1 MKKVGIIGGTGPE
14 STIDYYKMIINKYQS
29 IKKDGSYPEILIYS
43 IDLQKA
49 VDFINDNK
57 LADLADYLLN
67 AINSLYK
74 AGADFGIVAANT
86 PHLVFDLL
94 IEKSPI
100 SLLSII
106 EETCKKTDESNIKRV
121 GLLGTKFIMQ
131 SDLYKNEMQKYNISV
146 VIPNEDEIKK
156 VHNWIFSELELGI
169 IKDETRKGFLDIIK
183 RMKDE
188 DKIEGLILG
197 CTELP
202 LILKNDE
209 FNIKFLNTTEIHV
222 DSVIKEMMI

>member
-43 IDLQKA
+43 INLQKA
-49 VDFINDNK
+49 VNYINDNK
-57 LADLADYLLN
+57 FADLADYLLN

-74 AGADFGIVAANT
+74 AGADFGILSANT

-94 IEKSPI
+94 KEKSPI
-100 SLLSII
+100 PLISII
-106 EETCKKTDESNIKRV
+106 EETCKRTDELSIKKV
-121 GLLGTKFIMQ
+121 GLLGTKFVMQ
-131 SDLYKNEMQKYNISV
+131 SDLYKNEMEKYNISV
-146 VIPNEDEIKK
+146 IIPNKEEIEKI
-156 VHNWIFSELELGI
+156 HDWIFSELELGI
-169 IKDETRKGFLDIIK
+169 IKDETRNGFLNIIK
-183 RMKDE
+183 RMKDA
-188 DKIEGLILG
+188 DNIEGLILG

-202 LILKNDE
+202 LILTKDE

-222 DSVIKEMMI
+222 DSVIKEII